1 MAENA
6 PILARHLLHRN
17 FSFAKLPI
25 LRAFR
30 AKNRTAILYQNYGSH
45 LARPEGFEPPTYW
58 FVASHSIQLSYGRIL
73 RLNQRNNDSI
83 THSNGKCKSFYKK
96 SGKIFRRLFFRKV
109 TRKQLA
115 CKCRTLRFGRMR
127 SARAQKPRNSMFLTG
142 DLFPQQK
149 KLSIIRLHC
158 GGADTLI

>member
-1 MAENA
+1 M
-6 PILARHLLHRN
+6 
-17 FSFAKLPI
+17 
-25 LRAFR
+25 
-30 AKNRTAILYQNYGSH
+30 
-45 LARPEGFEPPTYW
+45 ARPEGFEPPTYW

-73 RLNQRNNDSI
+73 YLNQRNNNSI
-83 THSNGKCKSFYKK
+83 THYDAKCKSFYKK

-127 SARAQKPRNSMFLTG
+127 STRGQKPRNSMFLTG

-149 KLSIIRLHC
+149 KISIIRRQS
-158 GGADTLI
+158 GWGDTLI